1 MNYIETTEKYNTL
14 YELQSDMFH
23 ILNRFRQ
30 AGKIMDAEISIDLLH
45 LTITIIKP
53 KEKDEN

>member
-23 ILNRFRQ
+23 ILNRFR
-30 AGKIMDAEISIDLLH
+30 ASGK
-45 LTITIIKP
+45 
-53 KEKDEN
+53 NYGR